1 VVILLYI
8 GFFFLFSFF
17 FTNNV
22 GYNNTEIL
30 VKPLSLYNIFVV
42 KRETFNT
49 IAYSAAQ
56 KKIIKKTQLN
66 LVKPCVLPDLAGK
79 HVFKNYSL

>member
-1 VVILLYI
+1 
-8 GFFFLFSFF
+8 
-17 FTNNV
+17 
-22 GYNNTEIL
+22 
-30 VKPLSLYNIFVV
+30 LYNIFVV

-66 LVKPCVLPDLAGK
+66 LVKPCVLPDLLGNTCSK
-79 HVFKNYSL
+79 TIVFETGEDLTVEGTARNTLL